1 MICRGDTALHAASG
15 CGDTAVAEA
24 LIKAGADVSKGNRYR
39 DDSRRSLF
47 DALYVY
53 AENAIVHSLL
63 CRHGRTPAHE
73 AARAGHLSCVKLLV
87 ENGANVNSRD
97 DMCDPPKYCSKCGH
111 DFSLVFATFI
121 IPCSCSQSCLHLSSE
136 QGHLEVSRFLV
147 ESRADVNSQDNECD
161 PP

>member
-53 AENAIVHSLL
+53 AENAICSL
-63 CRHGRTPAHE
+63 A
-73 AARAGHLSCVKLLV
+73 LV
-87 ENGANVNSRD
+87 QTWAN
-97 DMCDPPKYCSKCGH
+97 
-111 DFSLVFATFI
+111 
-121 IPCSCSQSCLHLSSE
+121 SCS
-136 QGHLEVSRFLV
+136 
-147 ESRADVNSQDNECD
+147 
-161 PP
+161 